1 MPNGLVLPT
10 PRRASQRHGSPA
22 VQLLP
27 AGCGANKGPVG
38 RGGLSQPRSL
48 GARGASCRGGG
59 ESLFRSVLIDSLQ
72 RGLGGSQLS
81 GRGRVPSPTR
91 AQ

>member
-1 MPNGLVLPT
+1 MPNGLVPPT
-10 PRRASQRHGSPA
+10 HGRAAQRRGSPA

-38 RGGLSQPRSL
+38 AVDRVSLAAWGRGGL
-48 GARGASCRGGG
+48 AAG
-59 ESLFRSVLIDSLQ
+59 EEGLFRSFLIDSLQ

-81 GRGRVPSPTR
+81 GRGRGPSPTR